1 MKMIHE
7 NRSSSSFDANPIRS
21 QLCTCHDSWAVV
33 ACAKLWPELVAICH
47 VRVRYNLYEIWIMSY
62 GGEPLLESVLVSVCR
77 PLYKPVDAALSKGL
91 DQSQIVPGQAVPGL
105 KPADIAYF
113 GILLRWDGAKKVI
126 FAYFG
131 WDRFLQRP
139 ASTHLDH
146 PGRSCALT
154 RAWGGGSNSGRAITS
169 FSARRRLAAHLAGET
184 GAITACRARRRELTP
199 TAPRGPRCG
208 AMVTIVTKVTRRR
221 PHWGLLGSRPLAA
234 TTPEVTSNI
243 GRGLGWANQRNT
255 NAD

>member
-131 WDRFLQRP
+131 WDRFLQQP

-146 PGRSCALT
+146 PGRSCAPSSPGPEGEAPIAAAPSRL
-154 RAWGGGSNSGRAITS
+154 AVLGGGSW
-169 FSARRRLAAHLAGET
+169 L
-184 GAITACRARRRELTP
+184 
-199 TAPRGPRCG
+199 
-208 AMVTIVTKVTRRR
+208 RR
-221 PHWGLLGSRPLAA
+221 P
-234 TTPEVTSNI
+234 PEVPAA
-243 GRGLGWANQRNT
+243 GRWWPLSPRSHVVVPTEGFWGPGH
-255 NAD
+255 